1 MRRFALTLILA
12 AVAVSLLGAQAAR
25 LRQGYGGQASRKS
38 PAFAEASTF
47 ARAMVDEPAGR
58 QASSPAAPIG
68 RVAFPNSGA
77 ASAQADF
84 LRGVAWL
91 HSFGYEDAI
100 DAFRAAQKADPGF
113 AMAYWGEAM
122 SFSQP
127 LWFFEEVPKGR
138 AALAKL
144 GPTPAARIAKAK
156 TPREQG
162 FMRAVEALFGPG
174 DKPARAAAHAVAMA
188 AVAAGNPADD
198 EAQTFYALALLAT
211 MPRGDAAVPLR
222 RQAGALAENVFTRSP
237 NHPGAAHYI
246 LHAYDHPTLA
256 ARGLSAARAYAKIA
270 PAASHAL
277 HMPAHSFLQAGLWDE
292 AAVSDEASWNAS
304 IAWAKRR
311 GLPVSSRDFHSLSW
325 LQYEWTQ
332 QGRFSMTKVAL
343 AHVDA
348 AMKESESPQAA
359 SRRPQVVSPQHAGG
373 HGYGESEIGR
383 GSGIAA
389 LRNDRGSMRARYI
402 IESER
407 WSEMKGQ
414 STFDN
419 IEELFALGLSAVNL
433 ADAGRVQSTIEQ
445 LRNASAPTQP
455 AELREQAEVMLRE
468 MEALDLFA
476 RGRHAEAFAMMD
488 RAVALQA
495 RMPKPIGRP
504 FPVKGADELYGELL
518 LQVGRAKE
526 AAVWFDRT
534 LARTPNRSR
543 AVLGLARAYRNAG
556 DAASSRATYKRFLAN
571 WRLADPGLPE
581 IAEAREALK

>member
-1 MRRFALTLILA
+1 MRPFLALALA
-12 AVAVSLLGAQAAR
+12 CAALVSPLAQSGAQLGRAYFANS
-25 LRQGYGGQASRKS
+25 GS
-38 PAFAEASTF
+38 PA
-47 ARAMVDEPAGR
+47 
-58 QASSPAAPIG
+58 
-68 RVAFPNSGA
+68 
-77 ASAQADF
+77 AQADF
-84 LRGVAWL
+84 QRGVAWL

-127 LWFFEEVPKGR
+127 LWFYEELPQGR

-144 GPTPAARIAKAK
+144 GATPDARAAKAK

-174 DKPARAAAHAVAMA
+174 DQGARHKAYSAVMAKLAADH
-188 AVAAGNPADD
+188 PADD
-198 EAQTFYALALLAT
+198 EAQTFYALSLLA
-211 MPRGDAAVPLR
+211 MLPRGDAALPLR
-222 RQAGALAENVFTRSP
+222 RQAGTIAEKVFARSP
-237 NHPGAAHYI
+237 RHPGAAHYV
-246 LHAYDHPTLA
+246 LHAYDHGTLA
-256 ARGLSAARAYAKIA
+256 GRALAAARAYAKIA

-277 HMPAHSFLQAGLWDE
+277 HMPAHAFLQVGLWDE
-292 AAVSDEASWNAS
+292 AAESDEASWNAS
-304 IAWAKRR
+304 VAWAKRR
-311 GLPVSSRDFHSLSW
+311 GLPISSRDFHSLAW

-332 QGRFSMTKVAL
+332 QGRFSKTREAIAFVNE
-343 AHVDA
+343 
-348 AMKESESPQAA
+348 AMKAGVGSRESGVGVPLIQ
-359 SRRPQVVSPQHAGG
+359 SPQHAGG
-373 HGYGESEIGR
+373 HGYGEQSEIGR
-383 GSGIAA
+383 GSGEAA

-407 WSEMKGQ
+407 WSELKGQ

-419 IEELFALGLSAVNL
+419 VEELFAVGLSAVNL
-433 ADAGRVQSTIEQ
+433 GDAPRVQATIAEF
-445 LRNASAPTQP
+445 RNASAPAQA
-455 AELREQAEVMLRE
+455 AELREQAEVMLRQ

-476 RGRHAEAFAMMD
+476 RGQHAAAFAMMD

-495 RMPKPIGRP
+495 RMPRPIGRP

-518 LQVGRAKE
+518 FQVGRAKE
-526 AAVWFDRT
+526 AVVWFDRA

-556 DAASSRATYKRFLAN
+556 DAASARATYQRFLAN

-581 IAEAREALK
+581 IAEAREAVK

>member
-1 MRRFALTLILA
+1 MRRVTVAAALVIA
-12 AVAVSLLGAQAAR
+12 AGIALVASQAP
-25 LRQGYGGQASRKS
+25 S
-38 PAFAEASTF
+38 PKPSTF
-47 ARAMVDEPAGR
+47 AKATVDK
-58 QASSPAAPIG
+58 QAPSLQSPSPKPQAPSLGAANF
-68 RVAFPNSGA
+68 ANSGNA
-77 ASAQADF
+77 AAQAGF
-84 LRGVAWL
+84 QRGVAWL

-127 LWFFEEVPKGR
+127 LWFYEEVPQAR

-144 GPTPAARIAKAK
+144 GPTPGARIAKAK

-162 FMRAVEALFGPG
+162 FMRAAEALFGPG
-174 DKPARAAAHAVAMA
+174 DQAVRHKTYSDTMA
-188 AVAAGNPADD
+188 TVASDNPADD
-198 EAQTFYALALLAT
+198 EAQTFYALSLLA
-211 MPRGDAAVPLR
+211 MLPRGDAALPLR
-222 RQAGALAENVFTRSP
+222 RQAGAIAEKVFARSP
-237 NHPGAAHYI
+237 QHPGAAHYI
-246 LHAYDHPTLA
+246 LHAYDHGALA
-256 ARGLSAARAYAKIA
+256 ARSLPAARAYAKIA

-277 HMPAHSFLQAGLWDE
+277 HMPAHAFLQAGLWDE

-332 QGRFSMTKVAL
+332 QGRFAKTKTAIAL
-343 AHVDA
+343 VDDA
-348 AMKESESPQAA
+348 IKAGSGVRDPGSGIRA
-359 SRRPQVVSPQHAGG
+359 PQHAGG

-383 GSGIAA
+383 GSGLAA

-402 IESER
+402 VESER

-414 STFDN
+414 SSFDN

-433 ADAGRVQSTIEQ
+433 ADAPRVQSTIEQ
-445 LRNASAPTQP
+445 LRNASAPAQA

-468 MEALDLFA
+468 MEALNLFA

-488 RAVALQA
+488 RATALQA

-526 AAVWFDRT
+526 AVVWFDRT

-543 AVLGLARAYRNAG
+543 AVLGLARAYRNSG
-556 DAASSRATYKRFLAN
+556 DAASARAAYKRFLAN

-581 IAEAREALK
+581 LAEARDAVK

>member
-1 MRRFALTLILA
+1 MRPFLALALA
-12 AVAVSLLGAQAAR
+12 CAALVSPLAQSGAQLGRTYFANS
-25 LRQGYGGQASRKS
+25 GS
-38 PAFAEASTF
+38 PA
-47 ARAMVDEPAGR
+47 
-58 QASSPAAPIG
+58 
-68 RVAFPNSGA
+68 
-77 ASAQADF
+77 AQADF
-84 LRGVAWL
+84 QRGVAWL

-127 LWFFEEVPKGR
+127 LWFYEELPQGR

-144 GPTPAARIAKAK
+144 GATPDARAAKAK

-174 DKPARAAAHAVAMA
+174 DQGARHKAYSAVMAKLAADH
-188 AVAAGNPADD
+188 PADD
-198 EAQTFYALALLAT
+198 EAQTFYALSLLA
-211 MPRGDAAVPLR
+211 MLPRGDAALPLR
-222 RQAGALAENVFTRSP
+222 RQAGTIAEKVFARSP
-237 NHPGAAHYI
+237 RHPGAAHYV
-246 LHAYDHPTLA
+246 LHAYDHGTLA
-256 ARGLSAARAYAKIA
+256 GRALAAARAYAKIA

-277 HMPAHSFLQAGLWDE
+277 HMPAHAFLQVGLWDE
-292 AAVSDEASWNAS
+292 AAESDEASWNAS
-304 IAWAKRR
+304 IAWAKWR
-311 GLPVSSRDFHSLSW
+311 GLPISSRDFHSLAW

-332 QGRFSMTKVAL
+332 QGRFSKTREAIAFVNE
-343 AHVDA
+343 
-348 AMKESESPQAA
+348 AMKAGVGSRESGVGVPLIQ
-359 SRRPQVVSPQHAGG
+359 SPQHAGG
-373 HGYGESEIGR
+373 HGYGEQSEIGR
-383 GSGIAA
+383 GSGEAA

-407 WSEMKGQ
+407 WSELKGQ

-419 IEELFALGLSAVNL
+419 VEELFAVGLSAVNL
-433 ADAGRVQSTIEQ
+433 GDAPRVQATIAEF
-445 LRNASAPTQP
+445 RNASAPAQA
-455 AELREQAEVMLRE
+455 AELREQAEVMLRQ

-476 RGRHAEAFAMMD
+476 RGQHAAAFAMMD

-495 RMPKPIGRP
+495 RMPRPIGRP

-518 LQVGRAKE
+518 FQVGRAKE
-526 AAVWFDRT
+526 AVVWFDRA

-556 DAASSRATYKRFLAN
+556 DSASARATYKRFLAN

-581 IAEAREALK
+581 IAEAREAVK